1 MFLFKGLLDR
11 PSKRSRTTCSLSTHF
26 CRCSGEKRLPV
37 RVIIE
42 RTFLSVGLFWVLI
55 FAPAVDSQQSKAAG
69 SAEWDMLVNAAK
81 KEGKVTVS
89 IPASAEMRKQ
99 VEDQFKKRYGVEV
112 EVFTGRGSAAVR
124 RMADEFK
131 AGVRHFDLHIG
142 GSSSIVSGMLDEG
155 ILDPIEPWLALPEV
169 KDPKQWWGGHL
180 WVDNAKRFVYMFQA
194 YLSEVIWYNSELV
207 KPNEIRSLDDFLNP
221 KWKGKIGY
229 LDPRTPG
236 AGDSTWAFMWR
247 VKGEDYLK
255 KLVAQDLYLGRDQRQ
270 LAESLAKGRVA
281 VMIGLSY
288 YSYLPFLKA
297 GLPIKTLPTLKEGN
311 YGTGGSGNLAIIKAP
326 AHPNS
331 TKVFVNWLLAR
342 EGQEIVSRALG
353 QATRRLD
360 VDTRF
365 LRESGTIAA
374 KDVMP
379 VNDFLQIENQSE
391 EKLDKV
397 REPAA
402 KVAHALLK

>member
-1 MFLFKGLLDR
+1 
-11 PSKRSRTTCSLSTHF
+11 
-26 CRCSGEKRLPV
+26 LPV
-37 RVIIE
+37 RIIIA
-42 RTFLSVGLFWVLI
+42 RKFLSVGLLWVLI
-55 FAPAVDSQQSKAAG
+55 FATAVYSQPSKAAG
-69 SAEWDMLVNAAK
+69 PADWDMLVDAAK
-81 KEGKVTVS
+81 KEGKVSLS
-89 IPASAEMRKQ
+89 IPASAELRKQ
-99 VEDQFKKRYGVEV
+99 LEDQFKKRYGVEV

-207 KPNEIRSLDDFLNP
+207 KANEIRSFDDFLNP

-331 TKVFVNWLLAR
+331 TKVFVNWLLGR

-402 KVAHALLK
+402 KVAHTLLK

>member
-1 MFLFKGLLDR
+1 MFVFKGLFAT
-11 PSKRSRTTCSLSTHF
+11 KRSADGCEIF
-26 CRCSGEKRLPV
+26 AGAMGDRLPV
-37 RVIIE
+37 QIMIARKV
-42 RTFLSVGLFWVLI
+42 LSVGLIWILI
-55 FAPAVDSQQSKAAG
+55 FVSAVYGQDGKATG
-69 SAEWDMLVNAAK
+69 SAEWDKLVDAAK

-89 IPASAEMRKQ
+89 FPASAEMKKQ
-99 VEDQFKKRYGVEV
+99 VEEQFKKRYGIEV
-112 EVFTGRGSAAVR
+112 EAFTARGSSAVR

-131 AGVRHFDLHIG
+131 AGVRSFDLHIG

-155 ILDPIEPWLALPEV
+155 ILDPIEPWLVLPEV

-180 WVDNAKRFVYMFQA
+180 WVDNAKRFVYTFQA
-194 YLSEVIWYNSELV
+194 YLSEVIWYNTDLV
-207 KPNEIRSLDDFLNP
+207 KPAEIRSLDDFLNP

-236 AGDSTWAFMWR
+236 AGDSTWSFLWQ
-247 VKGEDYLK
+247 VKGEQYLK
-255 KLVAQDLYLGRDQRQ
+255 NLVAQDLFLGRDQRV
-270 LAESLAKGRVA
+270 LAESLARGRVA
-281 VMIGLSY
+281 VMIGNSY

-297 GLPIKTLPTLKEGN
+297 GLPIKSLPRLKEGN
-311 YGTGGSGNLAIIKAP
+311 YGTGGSGNLAIIKGP

-331 TKVFVNWLLAR
+331 TKVFVNWLLGR

-365 LRESGTIAA
+365 LKESGTIAA
-374 KDVMP
+374 KDVMS
-379 VNDFLQIENQSE
+379 VNDYLQIENQSE
-391 EKLDKV
+391 EKLDKI

-402 KVAHALLK
+402 KFAHAILK

>member
-1 MFLFKGLLDR
+1 MIARNFL
-11 PSKRSRTTCSLSTHF
+11 PAS
-26 CRCSGEKRLPV
+26 
-37 RVIIE
+37 
-42 RTFLSVGLFWVLI
+42 LFWVLI
-55 FAPAVDSQQSKAAG
+55 CAPAVYGQPSKAAG
-69 SAEWDMLVNAAK
+69 TAEWDKLVDAAQ

-89 IPASAEMRKQ
+89 IPASAELRKQ
-99 VEDQFKKRYGVEV
+99 LEEQFKKRYGIEV
-112 EVFTGRGSAAVR
+112 ETFTARGSAAVR

-131 AGVRHFDLHIG
+131 AGVRHFDLHFG
-142 GSSSIVSGMLDEG
+142 GSSSIISGMLNEG

-180 WVDNAKRFVYMFQA
+180 WVDNAKRFIYMFQA
-194 YLSEVIWYNSELV
+194 YLSEIIWYNTDLV
-207 KPNEIRSLDDFLNP
+207 KPNEIRSYDDFLNP

-236 AGDSTWAFMWR
+236 AGDSTWAFMWQ
-247 VKGEDYLK
+247 VKGEEYLK
-255 KLVAQDLYLGRDQRQ
+255 KLVAQDLYLGRDQRL

-288 YSYLPFLKA
+288 YSFLPFLKA
-297 GLPIKTLPTLKEGN
+297 GLPIKPLPTLKEGN

-331 TKVFVNWLLAR
+331 TKVFVNWLLGR
-342 EGQEIVSRALG
+342 EGQEVVSRALG

-360 VDTRF
+360 VDTRW
-365 LRESGTIAA
+365 LREFGTIPA
-374 KDVMP
+374 KDHMS

-391 EKLDKV
+391 EKIDKL
-397 REPAA
+397 REPAL
-402 KVAHALLK
+402 KVAQALLK

>member
-1 MFLFKGLLDR
+1 VFFRKVKLKPFYF
-11 PSKRSRTTCSLSTHF
+11 SN
-26 CRCSGEKRLPV
+26 
-37 RVIIE
+37 
-42 RTFLSVGLFWVLI
+42 GLFCILG
-55 FAPAVDSQQSKAAG
+55 FAILAHAQQDKIVG
-69 SAEWDMLVNAAK
+69 SADWEKVIDAAK
-81 KEGKVTVS
+81 KEGKVTIS
-89 IPASAEMRKQ
+89 LPASNEMKKQ
-99 VEDQFKKRYGVEV
+99 IEEQFKKRYGIEV
-112 EVFTGRGSAAVR
+112 ETYTARGSSAVR

-131 AGVRHFDLHIG
+131 AGVRYFDLHIG
-142 GSSSIVSGMLDEG
+142 GSSSIVSGMLNEG
-155 ILDPIEPWLALPEV
+155 ILDPVEPWLVLPEV

-180 WVDNAKRFVYMFQA
+180 WVDNAKRFVYSFQA
-194 YLSEVIWYNSELV
+194 YLSEVIWYNTDLV
-207 KPNEIRSLDDFLNP
+207 KPNEIRSMDDFLNP
-221 KWKGKIGY
+221 KWKGRIGY

-236 AGDSTWAFMWR
+236 AGDSTWSFMWQ

-255 KLVAQDLYLGRDQRQ
+255 NLVAQDLYLGRDQRL

-297 GLPIKTLPTLKEGN
+297 GLPVKSLPKLKEGN
-311 YGTGGSGNLAIIKAP
+311 YGTGGSGNLAIIKGP

-331 TKVFVNWLLAR
+331 TRVFVNWVLGR
-342 EGQEIVSRALG
+342 EGQEVTSRTLG

-365 LRESGTIAA
+365 LKESGTIAA
-374 KDVMP
+374 KDVMS
-379 VNDFLQIENQSE
+379 VNDFVKIENQSE

-402 KVAHALLK
+402 KFAQAVLK

>member
-1 MFLFKGLLDR
+1 MMIAR
-11 PSKRSRTTCSLSTHF
+11 N
-26 CRCSGEKRLPV
+26 
-37 RVIIE
+37 
-42 RTFLSVGLFWVLI
+42 FLSVGLLWLLI
-55 FAPAVDSQQSKAAG
+55 FASAANGQQDKAG
-69 SAEWDMLVNAAK
+69 GLVEWDKLVDAAR

-89 IPASAEMRKQ
+89 LPASAEMKRQ
-99 VEDQFKKRYGVEV
+99 VEEQFKKRYGIEV
-112 EVFTGRGSAAVR
+112 ETFTARGSAGVR

-131 AGVRHFDLHIG
+131 AGVRYFDLHVG

-155 ILDPIEPWLALPEV
+155 ILDPIEPWLILPEV

-180 WVDNAKRFVYMFQA
+180 WVDNAKRFVYIFQA
-194 YLSEVIWYNSELV
+194 YLSEVIWYNTDLI

-221 KWKGKIGY
+221 KWKGRIGY

-247 VKGEDYLK
+247 VKGEEYLK
-255 KLVAQDLYLGRDQRQ
+255 KLVAQDLYLGRDQRL
-270 LAESLAKGRVA
+270 LAESLAKERVA
-281 VMIGLSY
+281 VTIGLSY
-288 YSYLPFLKA
+288 YSFLPFLKA
-297 GLPIKTLPTLKEGN
+297 GLPIKTLPRLKEGN
-311 YGTGGSGNLAIIKAP
+311 YGTGGSGNLAIIKGP

-331 TKVFVNWLLAR
+331 TKVFVNWLLGR
-342 EGQEIVSRALG
+342 EGQEVVSKALG

-365 LRESGTIAA
+365 LREFGTIAA
-374 KDVMP
+374 KDVMS
-379 VNDFLQIENQSE
+379 VDDFLQIENQSE

-402 KVAHALLK
+402 KVAHAILK

>member
-1 MFLFKGLLDR
+1 MSVHIIIARNFLF
-11 PSKRSRTTCSLSTHF
+11 
-26 CRCSGEKRLPV
+26 
-37 RVIIE
+37 
-42 RTFLSVGLFWVLI
+42 VGLCWILI
-55 FAPAVDSQQSKAAG
+55 LVPAVYSQQSKTAG
-69 SAEWDMLVNAAK
+69 SADWDMLVDAAK

-99 VEDQFKKRYGVEV
+99 LEDQFKKRYGVEV

-180 WVDNAKRFVYMFQA
+180 WVDNAKRFIYTFQA

-331 TKVFVNWLLAR
+331 TKVFVNWLLGR
-342 EGQEIVSRALG
+342 EGQEVVSRALG